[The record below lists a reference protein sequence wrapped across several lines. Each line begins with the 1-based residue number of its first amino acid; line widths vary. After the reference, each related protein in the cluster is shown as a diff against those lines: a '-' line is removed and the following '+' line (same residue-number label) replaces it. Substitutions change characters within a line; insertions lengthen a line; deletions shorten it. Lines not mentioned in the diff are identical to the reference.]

1 MPRSGTLED
10 KPIKT
15 LSTGTTGEKAILDI
29 PRQQR
34 SVASSGQT
42 VNGNGDSG
50 ATHTNGTDMTS
61 NKRKTDGTEEAN
73 GTTKKRPAPEASED
87 DGPSAKRS
95 KVVQNGGPRADD
107 DPIVLDDATDGAIV
121 IDDD

>member
-1 MPRSGTLED
+1 MPRSGALED

-15 LSTGTTGEKAILDI
+15 LNTGATGEKAILDI
-29 PRQQR
+29 PRRQR
-34 SVASSGQT
+34 SVAGPG
-42 VNGNGDSG
+42 VAANGNGDLG
-50 ATHTNGTDMTS
+50 AKHTNGTDTTS

-87 DGPSAKRS
+87 GGPSAKRS

-107 DPIVLDDATDGAIV
+107 DLIVLDDATDGAIV